1 MKAFF
6 AQQITNAFMKKASK
20 TTYFIESSIVEIISS
35 VLCNSSNISNNWMK
49 QFVVVEEDLVDAYN
63 GQINFLKDNGDLFKA
78 VNKHMKQF
86 NLVVC
91 LLARGISFQACS
103 GILEDVAQESRSHI
117 FGYTSPGDIGHI
129 VRQVV
134 GDRKSTRLNSSHRNT
149 SRMPSSA

>member
-1 MKAFF
+1 M
-6 AQQITNAFMKKASK
+6 
-20 TTYFIESSIVEIISS
+20 
-35 VLCNSSNISNNWMK
+35 
-49 QFVVVEEDLVDAYN
+49 DAYN
-63 GQINFLKDNGDLFKA
+63 GQINFLKDNTDLFKT
-78 VNKHMKQF
+78 VIKNMKQF

-134 GDRKSTRLNSSHRNT
+134 GVNLSAIAVILDNT
-149 SRMPSSA
+149 WAFYVSFDGATHNIEGYFDVRFSCGVHGKLYSFHLLA